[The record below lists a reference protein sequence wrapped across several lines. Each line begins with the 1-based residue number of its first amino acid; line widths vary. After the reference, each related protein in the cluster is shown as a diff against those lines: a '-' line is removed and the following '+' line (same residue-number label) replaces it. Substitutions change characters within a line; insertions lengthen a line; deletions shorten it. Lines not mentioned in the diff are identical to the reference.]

1 MEACQIPSTVHHK
14 VLRAENTQCTTTT
27 TTSTA
32 MSRITCYIGLLLAC
46 SALVLSIPPP
56 EASMP
61 GMPPAVAGFMPAMGA
76 NPFMAKFK
84 PGAPAAAPARVAPAA
99 AAGAAP
105 GATTTLPPAVNNLI
119 AKYKAAAAAFYP
131 TIPVV

>member
-1 MEACQIPSTVHHK
+1 
-14 VLRAENTQCTTTT
+14 
-27 TTSTA
+27 
-32 MSRITCYIGLLLAC
+32 MSRITCYLGLLLAC
-46 SALVLSIPPP
+46 CALVLSIPPP

-61 GMPPAVAGFMPAMGA
+61 AGAAGFLPAMAQA

-84 PGAPAAAPARVAPAA
+84 PGAPGAAAAAAPAPAA
-99 AAGAAP
+99 PAGAAAP
-105 GATTTLPPAVNNLI
+105 PAPTTTLPPAVSNLI